1 MLIKPHYWALLTD
14 PSDYPSL
21 LHDKRQSP
29 YGTES
34 KCTCLAPITNGI
46 KHSGSV
52 ACVDSSIRTCTDE
65 QPGFIFRRTMVLFQ
79 KRFCHDNTSDNIDTV
94 SFEQS
99 MCLGY
104 NFQAFWVQVPG
115 RTSGICRSY
124 TLDLNLIALLVKGLH
139 TWRKRKLARRGS
151 PAPTHVQQITSA
163 LCEISLSVALFN
175 ALYFFSSALD
185 SSPRW

>member
-1 MLIKPHYWALLTD
+1 MLIKTLRPHYWTLLTD

-99 MCLGY
+99 MCLDLISKPSGSRS
-104 NFQAFWVQVPG
+104 QVEPVVYAG
-115 RTSGICRSY
+115 PTHLI
-124 TLDLNLIALLVKGLH
+124 LNLIALLVKGVH
-139 TWRKRKLARRGS
+139 T
-151 PAPTHVQQITSA
+151 
-163 LCEISLSVALFN
+163 
-175 ALYFFSSALD
+175 
-185 SSPRW
+185 